1 MLAYQWLFRT
11 VSAAFLANWMGI
23 AAAQEALPEIHV
35 QSSASVAPGNPD
47 FTSVTTMSSDEALT
61 KGAASL
67 GDLLGTRPG
76 VSQSAFAPAASR
88 PVIRGLAGFRVRT
101 QENGIGSHDMA
112 NLGEDHAVTIDP
124 LLAGQIEV
132 IRGPGTLLYGSQA
145 IGGVVSATNSRIP
158 TSVPL
163 NGMRFES
170 RGAYNS
176 VSTGKEWASLLEAG
190 GKNIAIHADAF
201 GRRAD
206 DYAIP
211 TGGRQ
216 ANSSLKGEGNAFGS
230 SYIFDDGFFGAAF
243 QRNVTSYHIPGIA
256 SAAEQNH
263 IDLWQT
269 KWTSRGERRVREGW
283 LDTFKYWFG
292 ASDYKHHEVNVVN
305 GANVVGSVF
314 KNKELEARV
323 EASHMP
329 VQTVFGEMRGVFGA
343 QWGDRQLSAVKTSGV
358 LLAPAAVK
366 SLAAFVFEEVRLS
379 DDWRAQAA
387 ARIDRIS
394 VDGIGA
400 TFPSNFLPPPDN
412 PTEFGVKRAFLPVS
426 VSAGL
431 LRYFSHDI
439 VGRITAQHVE
449 RAPDAIEL
457 FYKGPHDTPRTFE
470 IGDPNMKIEKANTV
484 ELGLKRN
491 KGEFRFEASIY
502 YTQFTNFIFKNFTG
516 VQCGDTFASCG
527 TPGATFDQIIYSQR
541 DANFFGAEI
550 QGEYDVGRVWRGVW
564 GIEAQYDFVDAR
576 FKDGSYVPKIP
587 PHRAGG
593 GLYYRDENWAARV
606 HLLHAF
612 SQNRLGAFETPTPGF
627 NMLNA
632 ELSHTRRFTGEVF
645 VPEVTLGIKGENL
658 LNDQVR
664 LHQSYKKDEVLQ
676 PGLNV
681 RAFASF
687 KLQ

>member
-1 MLAYQWLFRT
+1 M
-11 VSAAFLANWMGI
+11 

-35 QSSASVAPGNPD
+35 QSSAPVAPGNPD

-124 LLAGQIEV
+124 LLAGQVEV

-158 TSVPL
+158 TRVPL

-230 SYIFDDGFFGAAF
+230 SYIFEDGFFGAAF

-329 VQTVFGEMRGVFGA
+329 VQTAFGEMSGVVGA
-343 QWGDRQLSAVKTSGV
+343 QWGDRQLSAVKTTGV
-358 LLAPAAVK
+358 LLAPAKVK
-366 SLAAFVFEEVRLS
+366 SLAAFVFEELRLN

-387 ARIDRIS
+387 ARIDHIS

-400 TFPSNFLPPPDN
+400 TFPSSFLPPPDN
-412 PTEFGVKRAFLPVS
+412 PTEFGVKRTFLPVS
-426 VSAGL
+426 ASAGL
-431 LRYFSHDI
+431 LRYFPHDI

-527 TPGATFDQIIYSQR
+527 TAGATFDQITYSQR

-550 QGEYDVGRVWRGVW
+550 QGEYDVGRVWRGIW
-564 GIEAQYDFVDAR
+564 GVEAQYDFVDAR

-593 GLYYRDENWAARV
+593 GLYYRDENWTARV

-612 SQNRLGAFETPTPGF
+612 SQNRLGAFETPTAGF

-632 ELSHTRRFTGEVF
+632 ELSHTKRYTGEVF
-645 VPEVTLGIKGENL
+645 VPEITLGIKGENL

>member
-1 MLAYQWLFRT
+1 MYAYRWLFRT
-11 VSAAFLANWMGI
+11 VSAAVLTGSVGA

-35 QSSASVAPGNPD
+35 QSSAQVASGNPD

-61 KGAASL
+61 KGASSL
-67 GDLLGTRPG
+67 GDLLGNRPG

-101 QENGIGSHDMA
+101 QENGVGSHDMA

-124 LLAGQIEV
+124 LLAGQVEV

-158 TSVPL
+158 TSVPV

-176 VSTGKEWASLLEAG
+176 VSYGKEGAALLEAG

-201 GRRAD
+201 QRRAD

-211 TGGRQ
+211 GGRQ
-216 ANSSLKGEGNAFGS
+216 TNSSLKGEGNAFGS
-230 SYIFDDGFFGAAF
+230 SYIFEDGFFGAAF

-256 SAAEQNH
+256 SSAEGNH

-283 LDTFKYWFG
+283 LDTLKYWFG

-329 VQTVFGEMRGVFGA
+329 VQTALGEMRGVFGA
-343 QWGDRQLSAVKTSGV
+343 QWGDRQLSAVKTSGI

-366 SLAAFVFEEVRLS
+366 SLAAFVFEEVRLN

-394 VDGIGA
+394 VDGVGA
-400 TFPSNFLPPPDN
+400 TFPSNFLPPPDT
-412 PTEFGVKRAFLPVS
+412 PAEFGVKRTFLPVS

-431 LRYFSHDI
+431 LRYFPHDI

-470 IGDPNMKIEKANTV
+470 IGDPNMNIEKANTV

-491 KGEFRFEASIY
+491 KGEFRFEASVY
-502 YTQFTNFIFKNFTG
+502 YTQFKNFIFKNFTG
-516 VQCGDTFASCG
+516 VRCADTFVTCG
-527 TPGATFDQIIYSQR
+527 AAGATFDQIIYSQR

-550 QGEYDVGRVWRGVW
+550 QGEYDVGRVWRGIW
-564 GIEAQYDFVDAR
+564 GVEAQYDFVDAR

-593 GLYYRDENWAARV
+593 GLYYRDENWTARV

-612 SQNRLGAFETPTPGF
+612 SQNRLGAFETPTPGY

-632 ELSHTRRFTGEVF
+632 ELSHTKRYTGEVF
-645 VPEVTLGIKGENL
+645 VPEVTVGIKGENL
-658 LNDQVR
+658 LNDQIR

-687 KLQ
+687 KLN